1 MVPSPWARLHLSR
14 PFQSGPPS
22 FAIYVLLLLSTM
34 GREERQK
41 AMASSEIGRVLSASW
56 LLLCFYGVAKWRW
69 WRTGGSPS
77 SVVASGRCGGGRFR
91 STPEP
96 AVRGLRTRPVV
107 ASARLLLNV
116 LGPPNYAC
124 EFGYPRPICWCMGFS
139 QQKQSFGPFNYLLFI
154 GPSTLHAL
162 HGPVSF
168 LVHSDRFF
176 SSLTQMHA
184 VLVLSCSS
192 KPVAPRTF
200 VKQKQGAWQER
211 RISKWSQK

>member
-22 FAIYVLLLLSTM
+22 FAISVLLLLSTM

-41 AMASSEIGRVLSASW
+41 AMASSEIGRVLSARW

-77 SVVASGRCGGGRFR
+77 SVGASGRCGGGGRFR

-107 ASARLLLNV
+107 SRLLLNV

-139 QQKQSFGPFNYLLFI
+139 QQKQSFGHLTIYFSLGRQRCTPYVGPYPFWSI
-154 GPSTLHAL
+154 RT
-162 HGPVSF
+162 
-168 LVHSDRFF
+168 D
-176 SSLTQMHA
+176 SSRA
-184 VLVLSCSS
+184 
-192 KPVAPRTF
+192 
-200 VKQKQGAWQER
+200 
-211 RISKWSQK
+211 

>member
-1 MVPSPWARLHLSR
+1 
-14 PFQSGPPS
+14 
-22 FAIYVLLLLSTM
+22 M
-34 GREERQK
+34 G
-41 AMASSEIGRVLSASW
+41 
-56 LLLCFYGVAKWRW
+56 WR
-69 WRTGGSPS
+69 S
-77 SVVASGRCGGGRFR
+77 GGGGEPGAPRRR
-91 STPEP
+91 SWRRVDAAAADSGVLPNLR
-96 AVRGLRTRPVV
+96 VCGRGWSSPP
-107 ASARLLLNV
+107 RLLLNV
-116 LGPPNYAC
+116 LGPPSYAC
-124 EFGYPRPICWCMGFS
+124 GFGYPRPIIWCMGFS

-200 VKQKQGAWQER
+200 VKQKQGARQER